1 MKKTLKRHEL
11 PETITSDGL
20 RSYRAAMSE
29 LGNAE
34 RQGSGAGP
42 TAGGDSNLPFR
53 RRERAMR
60 RFRPMK
66 MLQKFASFHA
76 TPQPLHFAW
85 KAVRVRL
92 TALSQ
97 QTRCTSSAGFVHDD
111 VRLKTT

>member
-42 TAGGDSNLPFR
+42 TAGGEQQPAVPTTRAGYAEVQADEDAAEVRILPCHSTTTS
-53 RRERAMR
+53 
-60 RFRPMK
+60 
-66 MLQKFASFHA
+66 L
-76 TPQPLHFAW
+76 
-85 KAVRVRL
+85 RVESGSR
-92 TALSQ
+92 
-97 QTRCTSSAGFVHDD
+97 
-111 VRLKTT
+111 